1 MKNSTLRPDQIAWLS
16 DTLARNRARFGG
28 LRMEDEGDGKPDE
41 GGDGKSDDGKP
52 DGKADEGKKDEPLGE
67 GGKKALES
75 EREARKQA
83 EKQAESLKGE
93 FDGFKKALAEGLGI
107 KTDGGDKGEDAL
119 TAVQNQ
125 LAAMQREAAVL
136 RLANEHKITDKED
149 MALLASAKDDDA
161 MKKLAERLAPTE
173 PEGDARSP
181 RKPKPDRTQGG
192 GAGGGDEGSGVSQ
205 GRELFKASRSSKS
218 S

>member
-1 MKNSTLRPDQIAWLS
+1 MKNSTLRPDQIAWL
-16 DTLARNRARFGG
+16 TGTFARNKDRFGG
-28 LRMEDEGDGKPDE
+28 LRMMADDGGESGNDE
-41 GGDGKSDDGKP
+41 GGDKP
-52 DGKADEGKKDEPLGE
+52 EEGKESEGKGDDEPLGE

-83 EKQAESLKGE
+83 EKQIEALKAEFG
-93 FDGFKKALAEGLGI
+93 GFKSALTEALGI
-107 KTDGGDKGEDAL
+107 KNDDGDKGTDAL
-119 TAVQNQ
+119 AAVQNQ

-136 RLANEHKITDKED
+136 RLANEHKITDAED

-173 PEGDARSP
+173 PEGDARSS
-181 RKPKPDRTQGG
+181 RRPKPDRTQGG
-192 GAGGGDEGSGVSQ
+192 SDNGGDNSGVSH
-205 GRELFKASRSSKS
+205 GRELFNASRGKKS